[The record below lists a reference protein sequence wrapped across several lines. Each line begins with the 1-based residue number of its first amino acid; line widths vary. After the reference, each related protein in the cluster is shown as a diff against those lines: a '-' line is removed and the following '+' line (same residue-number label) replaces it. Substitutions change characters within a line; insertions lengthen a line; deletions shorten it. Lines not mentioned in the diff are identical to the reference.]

1 METNGNFQDPYCR
14 KEFWINQ
21 FCTKS
26 KNELEESIREFTHF
40 STQLEAE
47 YRLVMSVSRADVC
60 KQVLEELLREKNSV
74 YKNKN
79 QGDLF
84 AG

>member
-1 METNGNFQDPYCR
+1 MKMDANFQDPYCR

-21 FCTKS
+21 FYTKS
-26 KNELEESIREFTHF
+26 KNELEECIREFTRF
-40 STQLEAE
+40 STQLEVE

-60 KQVLEELLREKNSV
+60 KQVLEELLRKKNSV